1 MVELSKASQLVST
14 FVIAERM
21 LLKKPGGV
29 MGFKHG
35 KRTIYIII
43 VGNKKWVTHCL
54 LPHGRKD
61 AGYILSLG
69 PLFSLYAVRFR
80 KYIFSFFLTN
90 SDLLIK
96 NFCTNL

>member
-69 PLFSLYAVRFR
+69 PLFSPCSLFTQSGLENI
-80 KYIFSFFLTN
+80 YIFFFF
-90 SDLLIK
+90 DK
-96 NFCTNL
+96 